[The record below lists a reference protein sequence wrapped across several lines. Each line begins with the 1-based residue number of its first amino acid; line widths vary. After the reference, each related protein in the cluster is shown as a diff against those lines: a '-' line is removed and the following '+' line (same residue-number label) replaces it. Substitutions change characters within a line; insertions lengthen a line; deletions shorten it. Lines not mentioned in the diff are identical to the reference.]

1 MELSSFR
8 RPTNHYDERA
18 KQIDEKICGLIQ
30 ERKEIS
36 DNNPGYPPL
45 EYIAEWAEKFNL
57 YEDFLKSIFGSMWNE
72 KIYKPSVKPE
82 GFQKN
87 LPILK
92 LIERDNR
99 LFSVISIR
107 QYSNSSVISFNIDWD
122 NTKDSSSSHTNFEM
136 FIDEPYD
143 CRMLDGAGGSGHT
156 HYNFVIW
163 PPLPA
168 NPSGIQLIFKEYKIP
183 FRDEQIGDD
192 IIFTL

>member
-8 RPTNHYDERA
+8 RPTNHYDERV
-18 KQIDEKICGLIQ
+18 KQTDEKICGLMQ

-57 YEDFLKSIFGSMWNE
+57 YEDFLKSVFGSMWNE
-72 KIYKPSVKPE
+72 KMHRPSVKPE

-92 LIERDNR
+92 LLERDDR
-99 LFSVISIR
+99 IFSVVSIR
-107 QYSNSSVISFNIDWD
+107 QYSNSSVIAFNIDWD

-136 FIDEPYD
+136 FIAEPYD

-168 NPSGIQLIFKEYKIP
+168 DPSGIQLIFKEYKIP

-192 IIFTL
+192 IVFTL